1 MLADREVRWA
11 LAAIVISCLTASAFA
26 QPTQPDTPPP
36 PSPLTV
42 PVPQSGAQAD
52 PEPEPMWGS
61 IEPGEGFLVG
71 RTKYGELSI
80 SAYAL
85 IRYLNQLPAP
95 QIYFDHLGR
104 EHNVD
109 PRHDIWAHRV
119 MVHLKG
125 WLWSEKLRYQITHWT
140 VNTTDQDALF
150 AVLGYQFHR
159 VFNLYGGLNGLPGS
173 RTLLG
178 SHPFWLGND
187 RVMADEYFR
196 PYFTHG
202 VWASGQVLL
211 PGLWY
216 QAMVGDNL
224 SALGI
229 NATQITRSFAYSAT
243 VWWMP
248 TTHEFGPNGSF
259 DDYEW
264 HEEVATRFG
273 VAATTSRENRF
284 ADLVSSV
291 PENTTIRLADATSL
305 FDPAGSLA
313 IGVPIEEARYTM
325 FSADAGMKYK
335 GIFVGAAYFLRR
347 LDELVAAG
355 PLPVANVVDQ
365 GFYVQAAL
373 YPVKQKLELYGATSW
388 VFGDKDAGF
397 KTQHEYLGGAN
408 WFFGTTRNLRVN
420 AQLIWVNRSPVSSN
434 FGYYV
439 GGQKGTTATLAA
451 SVLF

>member
-1 MLADREVRWA
+1 LLADREVRWLSPVFV
-11 LAAIVISCLTASAFA
+11 LASVASAVAQPA
-26 QPTQPDTPPP
+26 QPTPPD
-36 PSPLTV
+36 SNPLTV
-42 PVPQSGAQAD
+42 PVPQSNAQAD

-71 RTKYGELSI
+71 RTKLGELSI

-85 IRYLNQLPAP
+85 VRFLDQMPAG
-95 QIYFDHLGR
+95 QTYVDHLGR
-104 EHNVD
+104 EHLVD
-109 PRHDIWAHRV
+109 PRLDIWAHRV

-125 WLWSEKLRYQITHWT
+125 WLWSEKFRYQITHWT

-159 VFNLYGGLNGLPGS
+159 TFNLYGGLNGLPGS

-229 NATQITRSFAYSAT
+229 NATQITRKFTYSAT

-248 TTHEFGPNGSF
+248 TTQEFGPNGSF

-284 ADLVSSV
+284 ADLISKV
-291 PENTTIRLADATSL
+291 PENSTIRLADATNL

-347 LDELVAAG
+347 LDDFVAAG
-355 PLPVANVVDQ
+355 PLPVDDVVDQ
-365 GFYVQAAL
+365 GFYLQAAF

-388 VFGDKDAGF
+388 VFGDKSAGF
-397 KTQHEYLGGAN
+397 ETQHEYLGGAN
-408 WFFGTTRNLRVN
+408 WFFSTTRNLRVN
-420 AQLIWVNRSPVSSN
+420 AQLIWVDRSPVSSN

-439 GGQKGTTATLAA
+439 GGQKGPTIALAVSA
-451 SVLF
+451 LF